1 MNFDFGQF
9 LWGFLAGT
17 IGYWGLRAIKVF
29 LLDPRKRRTGLKPV
43 DELTD
48 EDIKFER
55 ISMHTDAVIKG
66 TARTEQEFVPD
77 EYAIKDLAQVISSQ
91 TLKLRKIPIAIRM
104 IYCILFHLD
113 RRIKAMEDKYDHR

>member
-1 MNFDFGQF
+1 MNFDLRPF

-17 IGYWGLRAIKVF
+17 IIYWGIRVIKVF
-29 LLDPRKRRTGLKPV
+29 VIQPRKRRVDLKSV
-43 DELTD
+43 DELTA

-66 TARTEQEFVPD
+66 TAQTEQEFVPD

-91 TLKLRKIPIAIRM
+91 TLKLRKIPISIRM
-104 IYCILFHLD
+104 IYCILYHLD
-113 RRIKAMEDKYDHR
+113 RRIKTLEDK